1 MPQLQHPR
9 NPRYQ
14 SLDIW
19 RGVACLM
26 VVVFHASLYGLPA
39 DPPSWQSLD
48 PATGWVAG
56 IVSKLWLGVPF
67 FFVISGY
74 CIAVTSDSAR
84 RKPRALAH
92 FFVRRFRR
100 IFPPYWCACLAT
112 LLLLAAV
119 WAVGWPPLFQHT
131 EGFVHLENPTTFT
144 AGQWLGN
151 GTLTESW
158 LSQFTT
164 GHATY
169 ILGQAWSLCYEE
181 QFYALCGLLL
191 LLSPRFFFT
200 GAAAI
205 TACTLLLLPFS
216 LSSSGEAWHGFF
228 FDGRWLLFALGVLI
242 YYKLN
247 YPPTKYDCVL
257 LLLFLLG
264 PLLFLLCLFL
274 PAHAFASNWPIT
286 LSFEL
291 TAGSVF
297 GMALLGLHPADERLI
312 RSRWLKP
319 LAFCGKMCYSL
330 YLVHWPIAELVGHAL
345 FLLGVRSPW
354 ATFLLTVPAVT
365 LVSVGVAWL
374 FHVAVERRF
383 LNPSVIRDAGRE
395 KVPVS
400 VICPPPPRELSLGH
414 TAPTPYSAAPQ
425 G

>member
-1 MPQLQHPR
+1 MQPFPLPRHPR
-9 NPRYQ
+9 YP

-26 VVVFHASLYGLPA
+26 VVVFHASLYGLPS
-39 DPPSWQSLD
+39 DRTSSQSLD
-48 PATGWVAG
+48 PTTGWISAV
-56 IVSKLWLGVPF
+56 VSKLWLGVPL

-74 CIAVTSDSAR
+74 CIAVTSDAAR

-112 LLLLAAV
+112 LALLLFV
-119 WAVGWPPLFQHT
+119 GLVGWPPLFQHT
-131 EGFVHLENPTTFT
+131 TPFVHLEDPATFT
-144 AGQWLGN
+144 AWEWLGN
-151 GTLTESW
+151 ATLTESW
-158 LSQFTT
+158 L
-164 GHATY
+164 GHFLPGRSAF

-191 LLSPRFFFT
+191 LLPSRHFFT
-200 GAAAI
+200 GVAAI

-216 LSSSGEAWHGFF
+216 LGSAAEAWHGFF
-228 FDGRWLLFALGVLI
+228 FDGRWLLFALGVLV

-247 YPPTKYDCVL
+247 YPPAKYDSVL

-264 PLLFLLCLFL
+264 PLLFLGCLLL
-274 PAHAFASNWPIT
+274 PAHWFSSNWPVT
-286 LSFEL
+286 FSFEL

-297 GMALLGLHPADERLI
+297 GMALLGLHPLDDRLVRI
-312 RSRWLKP
+312 RFLWP

-345 FLLGVRSPW
+345 FLMGIRSVW
-354 ATFLLTVPAVT
+354 ATFLLTVPVVT
-365 LVSVGVAWL
+365 LVSIGVAWL

-383 LNPSVIRDAGRE
+383 LNPAVARDAALA
-395 KVPVS
+395 KVPMAA
-400 VICPPPPRELSLGH
+400 ICSSPPCELSLGH
-414 TAPTPYSAAPQ
+414 TAPTVCPAAPQ

>member
-1 MPQLQHPR
+1 MQPVPPPR

-14 SLDIW
+14 SLDTW

-26 VVVFHASLYGLPA
+26 VVVFHASLHGLPA
-39 DPPSWQSLD
+39 GPVSWQSLD
-48 PATGWVAG
+48 RTTHLVAG
-56 IVSKLWLGVPF
+56 VVSKLWLGVPF

-74 CIAVTSDSAR
+74 CIAVTADSAR
-84 RKPRALAH
+84 RKPGALAH

-112 LLLLAAV
+112 LAVVAGV
-119 WAVGWPPLFQHT
+119 WAAGWPPLFQHT
-131 EGFVHLENPTTFT
+131 TIFVHLEAPATFT
-144 AGQWLGN
+144 AWQWLGN

-158 LSQFTT
+158 LAHFTGERST
-164 GHATY
+164 F

-191 LLSPRFFFT
+191 LLPPRHFFA
-200 GAAAI
+200 GVAAI
-205 TACTLLLLPFS
+205 TACMLLVLPLS
-216 LSSSGEAWHGFF
+216 LGSAAEAWHGFF
-228 FDGRWLLFALGVLI
+228 FDGRWLLFALGVLV

-247 YPPTKYDCVL
+247 YPPTKYDSLL

-264 PLLFLLCLFL
+264 PLLFLWCIFT
-274 PAHAFASNWPIT
+274 PVEWFSSNWPIT

-297 GMALLGLHPADERLI
+297 GMALLGLHPADERLAGT
-312 RSRWLKP
+312 RLLQP

-330 YLVHWPIAELVGHAL
+330 YLVHWPIAELLGQAL
-345 FLLGVRSPW
+345 FLLGIRSFW
-354 ATFLLTVPAVT
+354 ATFLLTVPIVT
-365 LVSVGVAWL
+365 GVSIAIAWV

-383 LNPSVIRDAGRE
+383 LNASVTRDDTLARAAVG
-395 KVPVS
+395 S
-400 VICPPPPRELSLGH
+400 ICSPPPRELSFGH
-414 TAPTPYSAAPQ
+414 MAPTGCPAAPQ